1 MPNNHVD
8 CQVILLENLHRLYVQ
23 TPKFA
28 SNFDPAVYTSAI
40 GLEILLTEIPI
51 FDLLDNNTSLK
62 DFDNVIKDTLN
73 ELVVIQ

>member
-1 MPNNHVD
+1 MWIVKLFYWKICTVYTSKNG
-8 CQVILLENLHRLYVQ
+8 